1 MRKLMQ
7 GSLPQQG
14 RHTGLPFPSL
24 TISKKKML
32 LPLSPRMESLPEV
45 SPARSKAEIWY
56 LLPYRT
62 PSGFSRA
69 IAQQQGAT
77 VGEEGEVVP
86 WPLS

>member
-1 MRKLMQ
+1 
-7 GSLPQQG
+7 
-14 RHTGLPFPSL
+14 
-24 TISKKKML
+24 
-32 LPLSPRMESLPEV
+32 MESLPEV